1 MKIGLI
7 IYGSLETISGGYLY
21 DRKLAATLRA
31 QGDVVDIIS
40 QPWSAYGRHL
50 SQNFSRDMRRRLQQA
65 SFDVLLQDE
74 LNHPSLFWLNG
85 RLRPH
90 LPYPII
96 SIVHHL
102 RSSEA
107 HPRAVMPLY
116 RQVERRYLR
125 SVDGFIYN
133 SQTTRQVVTEMLDGK
148 RPFVVATP
156 AGDRFQPHI
165 TAEEIEVRCRE
176 PGPLRLLFV
185 GNLTA
190 RKGLHGLLAALRQLP
205 EMDWRLDVV
214 GETAVDP
221 AYTRRIQQQIAQSGL
236 ANRVTLHGAVS
247 DADLAQHYRR
257 SHLLAVPS
265 QYEGFGIVY
274 LEGMSFG
281 LPAIGATSGGAGEII
296 QSGENG
302 YLVDVEETAVSA
314 RSVQAVLARHVQ
326 HLHHNRAD
334 LARLSLNA
342 RQSFL
347 TWPTWEESMTKIRAF
362 LQSEI
367 RQKHPRRGA
376 EAQR

>member
-21 DRKLAATLRA
+21 DRKLVDYLRA

-50 SQNFSRDMRRRLQQA
+50 SHNFSRDMRRRLQKA

-90 LPYPII
+90 LPYPLI

-125 SVDGFIYN
+125 SVDGFVYN
-133 SQTTRQVVTEMLDGK
+133 SQTTKWEVEKMTGSES
-148 RPFVVATP
+148 PHVVATP
-156 AGDRFQPHI
+156 AGDRFKPVI
-165 TAEEIEVRCRE
+165 SSEEIVSRCRE

-185 GNLTA
+185 GNVIA
-190 RKGLHGLLAALRQLP
+190 RKGLHMLVTALSQLP

-221 AYTRRIQQQIAQSGL
+221 AYTRRIQQQITQSGL
-236 ANRVTLHGAVS
+236 ADRITIHGPVS
-247 DADLAQHYRR
+247 DADLAQQYRR
-257 SHLLAVPS
+257 SHLLVVPS

-281 LPAIGATSGGAGEII
+281 LPAIGAASGGAGEII
-296 QSGENG
+296 QNGENG
-302 YLVDVEETAVSA
+302 YLVDVGETVASA

-326 HLHHNRAD
+326 HLHQNRAA
-334 LARLSLNA
+334 LTQLSLNA

-347 TWPTWEESMTKIRAF
+347 TWPPWEESMAKIRAF

-367 RQKHPRRGA
+367 SQKHQRRGA